1 MPLDPAAK
9 GLLELLDMLE
19 IPALGTLEPAATR
32 QAFEALRDPDAE
44 VEDVSAVQDLDI
56 EGVPCRVYTP
66 EGTGPFAM
74 LVWFHGGGWVIG
86 SMEETDAT
94 ARVLCN
100 RSGAVVVNV
109 DYRLAPEHPFPA
121 AADDALA
128 VSRWIKDNASSLGG
142 DPARVAVGGDSAG
155 GNLAAVAAQQVP
167 GVYAYQVL
175 IYPVTDATMSHSS
188 YTENA
193 DGYLLTKQ
201 SMEWFLEHYAA
212 DADPTDPK
220 LSPLY
225 ASEEVLAAQPPTF
238 LLTAGFDPLRDEGQ
252 AYADKLEAAGV
263 AVERVHYPDQIHAF
277 FTMYAAIP
285 AGLDA
290 IAQACAAMKKALG

>member
-19 IPALGTLEPAATR
+19 IPALGTLDPAATR

-44 VEDVSAVQDLDI
+44 VEDVSAVQDLEI
-56 EGVPCRVYTP
+56 EGVPCRIYTP

-155 GNLAAVAAQQVP
+155 GNLAAVATQQVP
-167 GVYAYQVL
+167 GVYAYQIL
-175 IYPVTDATMSHSS
+175 IYPVTDATMSHGS

-252 AYADKLEAAGV
+252 AYADKLEASGV
-263 AVERVHYPDQIHAF
+263 AVERAHYPDQIHAF

-285 AGLDA
+285 TGLDA